1 MPGNYVAA
9 SPVDQVRPGD
19 PPTFLVHGASD
30 PLVPVS
36 QSEELAA
43 ALTRAGVPNRLVV
56 IPGAGHDLDF
66 PIKTPRNLVFQ
77 VLEFL
82 NATWN
87 DKIS

>member
-1 MPGNYVAA
+1 MAA

-19 PPTFLVHGASD
+19 PPTFLVNGASD

-36 QSEELAA
+36 QSEELVV
-43 ALTRAGVPNRLVV
+43 ALRKVKVPNRLAV

-77 VLEFL
+77 ILEFL
-82 NATWN
+82 DATWN

>member
-1 MPGNYVAA
+1 MAA
-9 SPVDQVRPGD
+9 SPMDQVRPGD

-36 QSEELAA
+36 QSEEPAA
-43 ALTRAGVPNRLVV
+43 ALIKAGVPNRLVV

-66 PIKTPRNLVFQ
+66 PVKTPRNLLFQ
-77 VLEFL
+77 ILEFL

-87 DKIS
+87 DKISKP